1 VAGPPE
7 FLEVTGAELAG
18 GPFAHSRSIGSRG
31 AVGGRMVSP
40 PDFGHGRALPSR
52 ASARRS
58 VSCLHAVPLLWRIF
72 VGNAIV
78 LGLATTALVLTPVT
92 VSFPAAERELLVL
105 AAGLAVML
113 LVNYLL
119 LKRAVSPLRRLVSV
133 MGDVDPLNPGR
144 RAGLPDSPA
153 EVAELGGAFDAMLDR
168 LERERRD
175 SARRA
180 LGAQEDE
187 RLRIAR
193 ELHDEVGQSLTAV
206 VLQLDRAATEIG
218 DGPAA
223 DRVRDAREAA
233 RATLEEVRA
242 IARNL
247 RPEALDD
254 LGLAAAL
261 RQLCVEAERTGLLV
275 DRRITPGLRLG
286 PDAEVVVY
294 RVAQEAVT
302 NVLRHARAERIWLT
316 LHRDGDSTILRVQD
330 DGCGVGGAP
339 PGGGVRGMRE
349 RALLVGGT
357 LEVTDAHGGGTA
369 VTLRLP

>member
-1 VAGPPE
+1 
-7 FLEVTGAELAG
+7 
-18 GPFAHSRSIGSRG
+18 
-31 AVGGRMVSP
+31 
-40 PDFGHGRALPSR
+40 
-52 ASARRS
+52 
-58 VSCLHAVPLLWRIF
+58 LHAVPLLWRIF

-153 EVAELGGAFDAMLDR
+153 EVAELGGAFDEMLDR
-168 LERERRD
+168 LERERRE